1 MPNKCSPKTMR
12 ILIIICIINGLV
24 ATAVGIV
31 ALALKQYV
39 IAAAMFIVAGW
50 QVLIFINWK
59 KKCH

>member
-1 MPNKCSPKTMR
+1 MSNKYSPKAMR
-12 ILIIICIINGLV
+12 ILIITCVIIGLV

-50 QVLIFINWK
+50 QVLKFINWK
-59 KKCH
+59 KRCR